1 MRQIIRRLVASVW
14 AGSLCLC
21 LFASV
26 ATAQSIR
33 PKETPTDADIEQAK
47 KHMAAGVA
55 FLNDPNGK
63 LYEEAYPEFKKAY
76 RLSGSLNALQNLA
89 VCAMQLELDGEAIE
103 YLDIVVEKKG
113 DELEES
119 ERTQLESDLA
129 RLKATVATVTLSAD
143 KPGVKVTDVRTPRR
157 GSAVRNTYAVGLAP
171 VRLGIH
177 PGNHKFTAISDDGTE
192 KSWSVLIQNGSKHN
206 HEFVFDPN
214 APVTAEGFTEDD
226 MKGLDGDTTGPGDDG
241 DGGGGGIPVAVW
253 VTGGITVAAAIPMA
267 VFMGL
272 SASQKAEYDND
283 ILGQAPLDEQQQ
295 AADDLKTT
303 NLLADVFLG
312 VTAAGAVTTLVLAL
326 VLPSGDDTEET
337 GSATHGPRFGV
348 DYTIAPSVDP
358 RGGAG
363 AWMTARF

>member
-1 MRQIIRRLVASVW
+1 MRQIIRRLAASAW

-21 LFASV
+21 LFAGAAS
-26 ATAQSIR
+26 AQSIK
-33 PKETPTDADIEQAK
+33 PKENATDADIEQAK

-103 YLDIVVEKKG
+103 YLDIVLQKKG

-119 ERTQLESDLA
+119 ERAQLESDLT

-157 GSAVRNTYAVGLAP
+157 GAPIRNTYAVGLAP
-171 VRLGIH
+171 LRLGIH
-177 PGNHKFTAISDDGTE
+177 PGSHKFTAISDDGSE
-192 KSWSVLIQNGSKHN
+192 KTWSIQIQNGSEHN

-226 MKGLDGDTTGPGDDG
+226 MKGMDGTSPDPDDES
-241 DGGGGGIPVAVW
+241 GGGGGIPVAVW

-272 SASQKAEYDND
+272 SASQKAEYDD
-283 ILGQAPLDEQQQ
+283 EILGKAPLDEQQQ

-337 GSATHGPRFGV
+337 GNAKNGPRFGV